1 MGVESTATSDEVV
14 QVPSN
19 GQKEVKNHKHKKLLP
34 PSPTTGDL
42 PRSWKIEDSE
52 ALYRIEGWGQPYFS
66 ISAAG
71 HVTVSPKGDRGG
83 SLDLFELQLGTSH
96 VDSLFRYFGRP
107 D

>member
-19 GQKEVKNHKHKKLLP
+19 GQKEVKNHKQKKLLP
-34 PSPTTGDL
+34 PSSTTGDL

-66 ISAAG
+66 INAAG
-71 HVTVSPKGDRGG
+71 NVTVAPKGDRGG
-83 SLDLFELQLGTSH
+83 SLDLFELGQCHEAAQLGTSH
-96 VDSLFRYFGRP
+96 VDSLF
-107 D
+107 